1 MSFMLKLSA
10 LDVFHSSINNP
21 STAIEYDNKLR
32 RFEEFLEISDW
43 DKYIKKDP
51 NEIHDDLTFY
61 INALKKENIKNR
73 TIKSMMNSVFLML
86 EMNRVVLHKKI
97 LHKML
102 PDDGTTEGGNLPYTT
117 EEIHAMLDSTDRLRV
132 KALIHFLAS
141 TGSRPAGI
149 TDPVLRMKHLKKIED
164 CVAIKIYDGSKE
176 GYWSFLTP
184 EAVTMLRKYHNSRKL
199 SGEKFTDETPVFSNI
214 NNSRNSKGGPIST
227 ATARDVIYR
236 VLRKSQIERTKNG
249 KRFDKAAIYGFRKRF
264 NTILKLNNDVNS
276 NIAEKLMAHKRGLDG
291 TYLQPTMEECFN
303 EFKKAIPE
311 LTIDGTAR
319 KQVELDKVKEEKSE
333 LQKANEEL
341 MQMKEQNEILWNEYK
356 KNTISCNPDNAEL
369 VTE

>member
-1 MSFMLKLSA
+1 MLKLSA
-10 LDVFHSSINNP
+10 LDVFYGSINNP
-21 STAIEYDNKLR
+21 STHVEYTNKLK
-32 RFEEFLEISDW
+32 RFEEFFGINDW
-43 DKYIKKDP
+43 DKYVAKDP
-51 NEIHDDLTFY
+51 DKIHDELVFY
-61 INALKKENIKNR
+61 INSLKKQNIKNR

-102 PDDGTTEGGNLPYTT
+102 PDDGLTEGGNMPYTT
-117 EEIHAMLDSTDRLRV
+117 EEIHSMLESTDRLRV

-149 TDPVLRMKHLKKIED
+149 TYPVLRMKHLKKIED
-164 CVAIKIYDGSKE
+164 CIAIKIYDNSKE
-176 GYWSFLTP
+176 GYWAFLTP
-184 EAVTMLRKYHNSRKL
+184 EAVAVVKKYHNSRKQ

-227 ATARDVIYR
+227 ATARDIMYR
-236 VLRKSQIERTKNG
+236 ILDKSQIERTKTG

-303 EFKKAIPE
+303 EFKKAVPE

-319 KQVELDKVKEEKSE
+319 NKLELEQKEKEITE
-333 LQKANEEL
+333 LQTTQREL
-341 MQMKEQNEILWNEYK
+341 LEMKK
-356 KNTISCNPDNAEL
+356 KDDMRWESVLQRFGKNQDSDDSPKPT
-369 VTE
+369 V